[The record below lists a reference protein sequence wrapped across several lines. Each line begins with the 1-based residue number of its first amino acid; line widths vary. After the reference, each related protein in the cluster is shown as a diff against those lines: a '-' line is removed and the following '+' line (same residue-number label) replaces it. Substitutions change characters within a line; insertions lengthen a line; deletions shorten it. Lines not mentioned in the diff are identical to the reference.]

1 MTNAI
6 RIAITIV
13 NTVAIAVTAV
23 LIGLIIRTDT
33 VVVAR
38 RSISVAT
45 VDPVILTIRRVAVIS
60 APWFIG
66 VSASVATASRLVV
79 FAFAFALFLVLGA
92 VRVVVGTAGI
102 TLGLALL
109 RAVGLSVAI
118 IIVGDLLL
126 HIIGEELLRVG

>member
-92 VRVVVGTAGI
+92 VGVVVGSARVA
-102 TLGLALL
+102 LGLTLL
-109 RAVGLSVAI
+109 GRVVLFVLF
-118 IIVGDLLL
+118 VFV
-126 HIIGEELLRVG
+126 HFVGEELVILLGVG